1 MRALLLHTTDLLQ
14 TGTPVARPARPPT
27 TRSLLLMVLLFGAT
41 YGAAMGT
48 FGGNA
53 HPRLLQMLFSA
64 IKVPLLLLATFS
76 LSLPSYFVL
85 NTLLGLRNDVGDAI
99 RALLATQAGLTIIL
113 CAFAPF
119 TLFWYASFAGYEGA
133 VFFNTL
139 MFASASVAGQF
150 LLRRL
155 YRPLIA
161 RDLRHRALLRLWLLI
176 YAFVGIQMGWLLRP
190 FIGDPSLPTR
200 FLREDPWGNAYV
212 LTAQRIWQLFTHQ
225 MH

>member
-1 MRALLLHTTDLLQ
+1 VFNALVGSRL
-14 TGTPVARPARPPT
+14 
-27 TRSLLLMVLLFGAT
+27 VLTAVL
-41 YGAAMGT
+41 
-48 FGGNA
+48 
-53 HPRLLQMLFSA
+53 R
-64 IKVPLLLLATFS
+64 LLATFS

-139 MFASASVAGQF
+139 MFACASVAGQF

-212 LTAQRIWQLFTHQ
+212 LTAQRIWQLFAHQTH
-225 MH
+225 